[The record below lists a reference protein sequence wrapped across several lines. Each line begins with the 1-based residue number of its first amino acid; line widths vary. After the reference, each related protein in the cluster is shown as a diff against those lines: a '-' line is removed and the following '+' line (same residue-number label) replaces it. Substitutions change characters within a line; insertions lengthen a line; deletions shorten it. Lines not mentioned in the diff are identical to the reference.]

1 MDFDEIKESLEF
13 LDDWEDRYKFVIDLG
28 NELPTLPEHE
38 KSAASRVE
46 GCVSQVWL
54 VVDEAEQQKLNFRGD
69 SDAMIVKG
77 LVAIVVALFSNKT
90 PKEVLDT
97 PAQEVFQEIG
107 LNEHLTSQR
116 ANGLRAM
123 IDRVYAEARARAA

>member
-1 MDFDEIKESLEF
+1 MNFEDIKESLEF

-28 NELPTLPEHE
+28 SDLPNLSDRE
-38 KSAASRVE
+38 KTQASKVE

-54 VVDEAEQQKLNFRGD
+54 VVDQLDNGILVFRGD

-77 LVAIVVALFSNKT
+77 LVAIVVALFSNKS
-90 PKEVLDT
+90 PQVVVDT
-97 PAQEVFQEIG
+97 AAQEILEDLG

-116 ANGLRAM
+116 ANGLRSM
-123 IDRVYAEARARAA
+123 IERVYAEARARL

>member
-1 MDFDEIKESLEF
+1 MNFDEIKESLEF

-28 NELPTLPEHE
+28 GDLPALDDAE
-38 KSAASRVE
+38 KTKLAKVE

-54 VVDEAEQQKLNFRGD
+54 VVDEKENNQLVFRGD

-77 LVAIVVALFSNKT
+77 LVAIVVSLFSNKS
-90 PKEVLDT
+90 PQEVIDT
-97 PAQEVFQEIG
+97 PAQTILEGLG

-116 ANGLRAM
+116 ANGLRSM
-123 IDRVYAEARARAA
+123 IDRVYAEARARL

>member
-1 MDFDEIKESLEF
+1 MNFEDIKESLEF

-28 NELPTLPEHE
+28 SELPSLADAE
-38 KSAASRVE
+38 KSNVNKVQ

-54 VVDEAEQQKLNFRGD
+54 VVDQLEDSSLVFRGD

-77 LVAIVVALFSNKT
+77 LVAIVVSLFSHKH
-90 PKEVLDT
+90 PQEVIDT
-97 PAQEVFQEIG
+97 PAQKILEGLG

-116 ANGLRAM
+116 ANGLRSM
-123 IDRVYAEARARAA
+123 IDRVYTEAHARL

>member
-1 MDFDEIKESLEF
+1 MHFDEIKESLEF

-28 NELPTLPEHE
+28 NNLPDLTQDE
-38 KSAASRVE
+38 KTRANKVE

-54 VVDEAEQQKLNFRGD
+54 VVDQNDDSTLVFRGD

-77 LVAIVVALFSNKT
+77 LVAIVVSLFSNKA
-90 PKEVLDT
+90 PQAVIDT
-97 PAQEVFQEIG
+97 PAQTILEGLG

-123 IDRVYAEARARAA
+123 IDRVYAEARARA